1 MGKETKIS
9 WADHTGNPWV
19 GCSVAHT
26 GCERCYARDFAQKKH
41 GKVRGPWALWGP
53 GQDRLVTKGFWT
65 DAPKWARAAARD
77 GVKRT
82 IFPSLMDPLDAE
94 VYQRAEAPTGVACRA
109 TFDRFMQT
117 IRNTVALVRAW
128 KPRTGD
134 GWYPLR
140 DVVGGEVP
148 ASALG
153 YPGLTWLLLT
163 KRPENWRWIPEDV
176 RRFCWLLYSASDQ
189 PSLDAGM
196 PHLLAAE
203 GFAGLGLSL
212 EPLVGPVDLSRVSWG
227 RGDWCEPLKR
237 DSYRGGLAS
246 NALGWVI
253 IGGESG
259 RNARPCDVAWIRDI
273 VRQCRKAGVAPYVK
287 QMGAFPR
294 SEGAGAGWAYDA
306 FTGRDRHWRW
316 DDQRPDGLHV
326 YAQRNASGADPS
338 EWPEDLR
345 VQEFPEGLRNDP
357 R

>member
-1 MGKETKIS
+1 MGKETAIS
-9 WADHTGNPWV
+9 WADHSASPWV

-26 GCERCYARDFAQKKH
+26 GCSNCYARDFSQKKH

-77 GVKRT
+77 GVRRT

-94 VYQRAEAPTGVACRA
+94 VYERAEAPPGVACRA

-117 IRNTVALVRAW
+117 IRVT
-128 KPRTGD
+128 
-134 GWYPLR
+134 
-140 DVVGGEVP
+140 GEVC
-148 ASALG
+148 ASGHHGCGRVACG
-153 YPGLTWLLLT
+153 GFGGLTYLLLT

-212 EPLVGPVDLSRVSWG
+212 EPLVGPVRELSRPRQVPGSVSWFDTR
-227 RGDWCEPLKR
+227 RGPDGQLH
-237 DSYRGGLAS
+237 
-246 NALGWVI
+246 ALIDWVI

-259 RNARPCDVAWIRDI
+259 HNARPCDVAWIRDI
-273 VRQCRKAGVAPYVK
+273 VRQCREAGVSPYVK
-287 QMGAFPR
+287 QLGARIHWGAFGGYSSSNMQSR
-294 SEGAGAGWAYDA
+294 A
-306 FTGRDRHWRW
+306 FGGIAHS
-316 DDQRPDGLHV
+316 
-326 YAQRNASGADPS
+326 AGADPS
-338 EWPEDLR
+338 EWPTDVQ
-345 VQEFPEGLRNDP
+345 VQEWPEGLR
-357 R
+357 